1 MKKIGEL
8 NINAKLYVIYRDDDH
23 LCRLYRKAYL
33 PRKSGYGY
41 SWHKNLI
48 MKSPSIFD
56 CLAWLQYHENFA

>member
-8 NINAKLYVIYRDDDH
+8 NINSKLYVIYRDDDH

-33 PRKSGYGY
+33 PCKSGYGY
-41 SWHKNLI
+41 SWHKQQI

-56 CLAWLQYHENFA
+56 LLFWLHDHENYA